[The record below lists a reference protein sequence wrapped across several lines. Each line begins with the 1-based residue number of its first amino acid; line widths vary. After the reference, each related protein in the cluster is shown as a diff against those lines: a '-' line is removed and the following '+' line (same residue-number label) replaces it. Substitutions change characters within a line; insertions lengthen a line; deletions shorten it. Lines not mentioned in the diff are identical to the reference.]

1 MYYLT
6 FVLMRYILALS
17 SQQTPNTSYFLFD
30 RTGPQISYLRAIYVN
45 ACHKLCVLIFGNLE
59 RSSLVI

>member
-30 RTGPQISYLRAIYVN
+30 RTGPPSSFHKKLRAIYVN
-45 ACHKLCVLIFGNLE
+45 ACHNLCVLIFG
-59 RSSLVI
+59 